1 MKLLHFLI
9 LRFSSLGTNREQF
22 ISFIIQNPNKD
33 VSGATTFQW
42 VMNVWKLHL

>member
-1 MKLLHFLI
+1 MELLCFLI
-9 LRFSSLGTNREQF
+9 LCFPSLGTNWEQL